1 VARDLSLPRQVRFLL
16 ARDGDLLG
24 QVLGVFLRK
33 VFAWQR
39 RRARAHGIEDP
50 QCGAVSFVQRFGSL
64 LNLNCHA
71 HSLVPDGVFAT
82 GHDGAVQ
89 FHSLPP
95 PWDDDITR
103 LLDQIARAIHRLVER
118 RLADRGDDDPPDLL
132 ASEHAQSVTNSSSRG
147 RAPLLKP
154 GSRSAFLDGYSL
166 HADRLI
172 DADDRDGLERLARYG
187 ARSPIANS
195 RLSLDSSGRV
205 VLSLKRPLRDGRTEL
220 AFKPVDFLCRLATLI
235 PPPRAHLT
243 RFHGVFAPH
252 HNLRAAVVPQ
262 GATVTAAA
270 QNRPDPRRRLDWS
283 SPMKRVFAIDVLV
296 CDACGGV
303 AWHPENSCR
312 RSAARSGAGSRLHR
326 R

>member
-1 VARDLSLPRQVRFLL
+1 MARDLSLPRQVRFLL

-172 DADDRDGLERLARYG
+172 DADDRDGLERLARYLV
-187 ARSPIANS
+187 N
-195 RLSLDSSGRV
+195 
-205 VLSLKRPLRDGRTEL
+205 VLRQR
-220 AFKPVDFLCRLATLI
+220 
-235 PPPRAHLT
+235 
-243 RFHGVFAPH
+243 
-252 HNLRAAVVPQ
+252 
-262 GATVTAAA
+262 
-270 QNRPDPRRRLDWS
+270 
-283 SPMKRVFAIDVLV
+283 
-296 CDACGGV
+296 
-303 AWHPENSCR
+303 
-312 RSAARSGAGSRLHR
+312 
-326 R
+326 